1 MEEKEVGIKAEQVDQ
16 LIRGE
21 RPFEINEDG
30 EKVWMRWE
38 EFKAKRRWAKLVVKE
53 KLKGNWVHKTIE
65 YKEEE
70 IDGYKKMVKAHYGT
84 YIKKNHIDKDDPIK
98 EIPKTNTDVD

>member
-1 MEEKEVGIKAEQVDQ
+1 MEEEELNSKQIDQ

-21 RPFEINEDG
+21 RPFTIDANGDV
-30 EKVWMRWE
+30 VWMRCE

-53 KLKGNWVHKTIE
+53 KLKGNWIHKTTE

-70 IDGYKKMVKAHYGT
+70 IDGSKKMVKAHYGT
-84 YIKKNHIDKDDPIK
+84 YIKKDHVDKNDPIK
-98 EIPKTNTDVD
+98 EITKINTDVN